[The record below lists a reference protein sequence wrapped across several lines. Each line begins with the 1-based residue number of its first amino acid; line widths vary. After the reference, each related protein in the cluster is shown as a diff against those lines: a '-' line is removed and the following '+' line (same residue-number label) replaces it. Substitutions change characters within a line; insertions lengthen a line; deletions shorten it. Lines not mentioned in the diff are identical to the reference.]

1 MAIYGTA
8 LLAACLLAGN
18 LLGMLLGQAMGID
31 ANVGGVGI
39 AMLLLIV
46 VTDRLRAAGTLPA
59 PTQAGVVY
67 WSSIYIPIVVS
78 MAATQNVPA
87 AVNAGS
93 VALLAGGI
101 AVAASFALVPL
112 LSRLGSQEPPSRPG
126 THAAAAGDKT

>member
-1 MAIYGTA
+1 MAVYGTA
-8 LLAACLLAGN
+8 LLAICLLVGN
-18 LLGMLLGQAMGID
+18 LLGTLLGQAMGID

-39 AMLLLIV
+39 AMLLLILI
-46 VTDRLRAAGTLPA
+46 TDRLRSAGTLTA

-67 WSSIYIPIVVS
+67 WSSIYIPIVVA

-101 AVAASFALVPL
+101 AVVASFALVPL
-112 LSRLGSQEPPSRPG
+112 LSRLGPKEPPTPPA
-126 THAAAAGDKT
+126 THTASVGDKP

>member
-1 MAIYGTA
+1 MAVYGTA
-8 LLAACLLAGN
+8 LLAICLLVGN
-18 LLGMLLGQAMGID
+18 LLGTLLGQAMGID

-39 AMLLLIV
+39 AMLLLILI
-46 VTDRLRAAGTLPA
+46 TDRLRSAGTLTA

-67 WSSIYIPIVVS
+67 WSSIYIPIVVA

-101 AVAASFALVPL
+101 AVVASFALVPL
-112 LSRLGSQEPPSRPG
+112 LSRLGPKEPPTRPA
-126 THAAAAGDKT
+126 THTGSVGDKP

>member
-1 MAIYGTA
+1 MAVYGTA
-8 LLAACLLAGN
+8 LLAICLLVGN
-18 LLGMLLGQAMGID
+18 LLGTLLGQAMGID

-39 AMLLLIV
+39 AMLLLILI
-46 VTDRLRAAGTLPA
+46 TDRLRSAGTLTA

-67 WSSIYIPIVVS
+67 WSSIYIPIVVA

-101 AVAASFALVPL
+101 AVVASFALVPL
-112 LSRLGSQEPPSRPG
+112 LSRLGPKDPPIG
-126 THAAAAGDKT
+126 LATHAAPVEEKP